1 MRACPDCGADVYG
14 DALNCDNCG
23 RALHIEGRDVAVMM
37 DVAGVV
43 PVVVCPEC
51 STKFPRKDG
60 VCPECQTR
68 VCMQCGM
75 VLARDESHCPRCGA
89 EGPPIP
95 TFPCPVCKTDLE
107 VGSGE
112 CESCGATLC
121 PECGG
126 VVDED
131 AAECFRCGAKI
142 GLYCPNCGV
151 EVADEDE
158 VCAACGLVFEDA

>member
-1 MRACPDCGADVYG
+1 
-14 DALNCDNCG
+14 
-23 RALHIEGRDVAVMM
+23 
-37 DVAGVV
+37 
-43 PVVVCPEC
+43 
-51 STKFPRKDG
+51 
-60 VCPECQTR
+60 
-68 VCMQCGM
+68 
-75 VLARDESHCPRCGA
+75 
-89 EGPPIP
+89 
-95 TFPCPVCKTDLE
+95 KTDLE